1 MCKGPATRSL
11 QCLRTGERSVRSQT
25 EGHSARRVGGS
36 SQGVSPFCVRCPHP
50 PGFLPLEPRACSGLS
65 GGAHGGAEGDGGRAC
80 AGNDVGTRGPGD
92 THWHTKSCVETLRDG
107 GTAETQGLEQALC
120 PQAPPSAHTSRQA
133 DPLSPLPLSLAL
145 QQSSCSKLIEFS
157 AWEGPG
163 ELRRVGA
170 GKELVN
176 RSGLPP
182 HPGSP
187 PLRWGWGGQALV
199 AWEQWTDGQDAPPTP
214 GRASGDERR
223 PGLRAGCSVAL
234 CTPLSTRRHREW
246 DAVSMVD
253 ARLSLGSR
261 EPSSPPRWGD

>member
-11 QCLRTGERSVRSQT
+11 QCLRTGERSARSQM

-50 PGFLPLEPRACSGLS
+50 PGFLPREPRACSGLS

-80 AGNDVGTRGPGD
+80 AGNDVGARGPGD

-107 GTAETQGLEQALC
+107 GTAETQGLEQALR
-120 PQAPPSAHTSRQA
+120 PQAPPSAHSSRQA
-133 DPLSPLPLSLAL
+133 DPLSPLPLSPAL

-182 HPGSP
+182 YPGSP
-187 PLRWGWGGQALV
+187 PLRWGRVVRPWWPGNNGQ
-199 AWEQWTDGQDAPPTP
+199 TDRTHPPP
-214 GRASGDERR
+214 
-223 PGLRAGCSVAL
+223 RAG
-234 CTPLSTRRHREW
+234 PQGTRGGPACVRAAAWPCAPHFPPAATENGMR
-246 DAVSMVD
+246 
-253 ARLSLGSR
+253 SR
-261 EPSSPPRWGD
+261 W